1 MFVLLMLLLMLHSN
15 EMYIYRFT
23 DCAVDGECES
33 CCGSFSFEDKEFT
46 VKRGD
51 YASLMEKVSCSLK
64 QAEVSARDAERNTV
78 SV

>member
-1 MFVLLMLLLMLHSN
+1 M
-15 EMYIYRFT
+15 T
-23 DCAVDGECES
+23 DCAVEGECES

-64 QAEVSARDAERNTV
+64 QAEVSARDAERDTV

>member
-1 MFVLLMLLLMLHSN
+1 MLHSN
-15 EMYIYRFT
+15 ETYIYCLT
-23 DCAVDGECES
+23 DCAVEGECES

-64 QAEVSARDAERNTV
+64 QAEVSARDAERDTV